1 MRLPEKADI
10 MPWMARTISSPAT
23 RRCRQAIHR
32 LRATRKGEG
41 NVVDVFI
48 NPRDPFS
55 FVLLQALPE
64 LAYRYDVQ
72 LRYFT
77 VWHQPREMF
86 PEPAMW
92 TDWAITD
99 AARLARLYGL
109 TPPESPDLPTENA
122 LSHCRDQLLALESS
136 DSYLARATEAMRAVW
151 QGEITPDDD
160 ITATSNT
167 ELTERLRANEQ
178 RLVDLG
184 HYQGSMLHFRGEWF
198 WGVDRLDHLERL
210 LIREG
215 RAHQPDQTPA
225 WDRTWATLGQDA
237 QPLESPDQALEVFFS
252 IRSPYSY
259 LGLERAVLLA
269 RAWNIPLR
277 LRPVLPMLMRGQS
290 VPDAKKWYIFQD
302 TKREAT
308 KLGIPYGFVADPLG
322 PGVERC
328 YALFEY
334 ARSCGREIDYM
345 RAYARA
351 VNAEGIRSETDS
363 GLRTIVERAGLD
375 WSKARALLEDQGWRE
390 WAEENR
396 KAMYDLGLWG
406 VPSFRYG
413 DTGCWGQDRLWLIE
427 DEIKKRVETGSTQAV
442 ETTDD
447 AERHTDPAQ

>member
-10 MPWMARTISSPAT
+10 MPWMAKAISSPAT

-64 LAYRYDVQ
+64 LAHRYDVQ
-72 LRYFT
+72 LRFFT

-99 AARLARLYGL
+99 AARVARLYGL
-109 TPPESPDLPTENA
+109 APPKSSGLPTEDA
-122 LSHCRDQLLALESS
+122 LERCRNQLLALEDS
-136 DSYLARATEAMRAVW
+136 DSYLARATEASRAVW
-151 QGEITPDDD
+151 QGEVTPGDD
-160 ITATSNT
+160 IATTNHT
-167 ELTERLRANEQ
+167 GLAERLKANER

-198 WGVDRLDHLERL
+198 WGIDRLDHLERL

-215 RAHQPDQTPA
+215 RAHQPDQTPV

-237 QPLESPDQALEVFFS
+237 RPLENPGPALEVFFS

-259 LGLERAVLLA
+259 LGLEQAIMLA
-269 RAWNIPLR
+269 EAWNIRLQ

-302 TKREAT
+302 TKREAH
-308 KLGIPYGFVADPLG
+308 KLGIPYGCVADPLG

-345 RAYARA
+345 RTYARA

-375 WSKARALLEDQGWRE
+375 WQKARGLLDDPGWRD
-390 WAEENR
+390 WAEANR
-396 KAMYDLGLWG
+396 KAMYSHGLWG
-406 VPSFRYG
+406 VPSFCYG
-413 DTGCWGQDRLWLIE
+413 STCCWGQDRLWLIE
-427 DEIKKRVETGSTQAV
+427 EEIKKRVEAGSTQNV
-442 ETTDD
+442 VTTDD
-447 AERHTDPAQ
+447 AKRRTDPA

>member
-1 MRLPEKADI
+1 MRLPKKADI

-72 LRYFT
+72 LRFFT

-92 TDWAITD
+92 SDWAITD
-99 AARLARLYGL
+99 AGRLARLYGL
-109 TPPESPDLPTENA
+109 TPPEPPGLPTENA
-122 LSHCRDQLLALESS
+122 LSHCRDQLLALEDS
-136 DSYLARATEAMRAVW
+136 DNYLARATEAMSAVW
-151 QGEITPDDD
+151 QGEATPDD
-160 ITATSNT
+160 ITTTTNT
-167 ELTERLRANEQ
+167 ELTERLSANEQ
-178 RLVDLG
+178 RLVGLG
-184 HYQGSMLHFRGEWF
+184 HYQGSMVHFRGEWF

-210 LIREG
+210 LIREE
-215 RAHQPDQTPA
+215 RAHQPDQAPI
-225 WDRTWATLGQDA
+225 WDRTWATLGQNA
-237 QPLESPDQALEVFFS
+237 QPVENPGQPLDVFFS

-259 LGLERAVLLA
+259 LGLERAILLA

-351 VNAEGIRSETDS
+351 VNAEGIRSETDA

-375 WSKARALLEDQGWRE
+375 WPKASTLVDDQGWRG

-396 KAMYDLGLWG
+396 KAMYNLGLWG
-406 VPSFRYG
+406 VPSFHYG
-413 DTGCWGQDRLWLIE
+413 NTGCWGQDRLWLIE
-427 DEIKKRVETGSTQAV
+427 DEIKKRVETSSTQAV
-442 ETTDD
+442 VTTDD
-447 AERHTDPAQ
+447 AKPLPKPAQ